1 MSADDDLASLDLEWG
16 SDDEAPTTVGGSALG
31 AGPPSMPLPPHTDA
45 LDEAERRDVRGEHGD
60 EEQDAPSRA
69 TMPFALDARAI
80 FADLDDEARGERPT
94 APPPMPAVVYE
105 ESARLRTR
113 EHEVATVAPRPR
125 APMPTV
131 REDLSEL
138 ARLVELGG
146 TPSRPPPPPADAG
159 PSRRPTPHEH
169 AAREGTPPE
178 TARAPSRGPEL
189 DVRAGSLSDLDFSEL
204 AVPSSPPSRP
214 PSPPGATLLDPGE
227 LAADQGDEDPVVV
240 AVAAFDEAEA
250 ALGEGASPEERAR
263 VQKLREGAERAL
275 LSRIGD
281 IGVPVV
287 LCGRLGGPETADM
300 DHRSG
305 FVASLLDGTMTT
317 AELLEVSPLRPVDT
331 LRVVAA
337 LMERGLARLE
347 S

>member
-1 MSADDDLASLDLEWG
+1 MGADDDLASLDLEWG
-16 SDDEAPTTVGGSALG
+16 SDDQAPSTVEGGGLA
-31 AGPPSMPLPPHTDA
+31 PSEPSTQVDELPL
-45 LDEAERRDVRGEHGD
+45 DV
-60 EEQDAPSRA
+60 EEPSRA

-80 FADLDDEARGERPT
+80 FANFEDEAPRGDRPT
-94 APPPMPAVVYE
+94 APPPVPAVVYE
-105 ESARLRTR
+105 EDARLRTR
-113 EHEVATVAPRPR
+113 DRDAITAAPPRPR

-146 TPSRPPPPPADAG
+146 TPTRPPP
-159 PSRRPTPHEH
+159 RPHAAPEVATPHAPGLDSHEVDP
-169 AAREGTPPE
+169 RESG
-178 TARAPSRGPEL
+178 ADRSL
-189 DVRAGSLSDLDFSEL
+189 GSLSDLDFSEL
-204 AVPSSPPSRP
+204 AVPSRPAPPS
-214 PSPPGATLLDPGE
+214 ATLLDPGE
-227 LAADQGDEDPVVV
+227 LGGSDEAGDPVVI
-240 AVAAFDEAEA
+240 AVQAFDEAEA
-250 ALGEGASPEERAR
+250 ELGESPAPEARAH
-263 VQKLREGAERAL
+263 VQRLREGAERAL

-347 S
+347 P